1 VPPPAVDHA
10 MDRQNRKGFSV
21 AADRDQP
28 PAGKFVNAGAATE
41 KSKLKAL
48 SAEELHELLQVPR

>member
-1 VPPPAVDHA
+1 